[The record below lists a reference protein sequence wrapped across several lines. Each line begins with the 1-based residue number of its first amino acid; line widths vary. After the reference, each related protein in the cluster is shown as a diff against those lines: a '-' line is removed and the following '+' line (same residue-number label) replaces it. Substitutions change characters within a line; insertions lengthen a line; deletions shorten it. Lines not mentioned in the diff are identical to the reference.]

1 MVTLEDLSRM
11 AMVEIDSETAFPMT
25 QRDGWGKMA
34 LLLAASAAVCGVV
47 VGLKQAAAGE
57 DRDRAVPIN
66 R

>member
-1 MVTLEDLSRM
+1 MATLEDLSRM
-11 AMVEIDSETAFPMT
+11 AMVEVDSETAFPMT

-47 VGLKQAAAGE
+47 VGLKQAAGDE
-57 DRDRAVPIN
+57 DRDRPAATN